1 MSERPKLVLA
11 TRNVHKVE
19 EMRALLGGLDV
30 EVMSA
35 ADFPE
40 LGDVE
45 ENSETL
51 EGNAVKKAYEVS
63 MATGLP
69 ALADDTG
76 LEVDALDG
84 APGVL
89 SARYAGDDATYDDNN
104 RRLLDE
110 LSGVEAGERGAVF
123 RCVIALALGGDVET
137 VEGRTEGTIATAPR
151 GDGGFGYDPLFVP
164 EGGALSYAEMSP
176 EEKNAISHRGRA
188 MRAAREM
195 VAALIAG
202 GPAPGAD

>member
-1 MSERPKLVLA
+1 MSERVELVLA
-11 TRNVHKVE
+11 TRNSHKVE
-19 EMRALLGGLDV
+19 EMRALLNDLGVDV
-30 EVMSA
+30 LSA
-35 ADFPE
+35 ADLPE
-40 LGDVE
+40 LEEVV
-45 ENSETL
+45 ENSDTL

-84 APGVL
+84 APGVM
-89 SARYAGDDATYDDNN
+89 SARYAGEDATYDDNN
-104 RRLLDE
+104 RRLLEE
-110 LSGVEAGERGAVF
+110 LSAVPTGERGAVF

-137 VEGRTEGTIATAPR
+137 VEGRTEGTIIAEPR

-164 EGGALSYAEMSP
+164 GGGELSYAEMSP
-176 EEKNAISHRGRA
+176 EQKNAVSHRGKA

-195 VAALIAG
+195 VAALVSGEG
-202 GPAPGAD
+202 GTD